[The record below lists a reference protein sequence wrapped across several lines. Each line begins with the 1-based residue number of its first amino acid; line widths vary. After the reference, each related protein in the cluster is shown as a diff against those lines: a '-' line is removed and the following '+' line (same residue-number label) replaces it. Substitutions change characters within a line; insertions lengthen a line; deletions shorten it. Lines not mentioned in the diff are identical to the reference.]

1 MIRWTLTLL
10 VALITLQGAP
20 VAAQGLCGDR
30 DTMVRKLDEKYG
42 EVRRGFGVA
51 GGVLIEV
58 WASEATGAF
67 TILQTYTTGVGCVV
81 IVGRQW
87 QDEDWKVVE
96 SQKEPKT

>member
-1 MIRWTLTLL
+1 MTRWALILL
-10 VALITLQGAP
+10 VALIALQGAP
-20 VAAQGLCGDR
+20 VAAQGTCGDR

-42 EVRRGFGVA
+42 EVRRGFGLA
-51 GGVLIEV
+51 GDVLIEV

-87 QDEDWKVVE
+87 QDEDW
-96 SQKEPKT
+96 QKEPKT

>member
-1 MIRWTLTLL
+1 MTRWALILL
-10 VALITLQGAP
+10 VAIIVLQGDP

-58 WASEATGAF
+58 WASKATGAF
-67 TILQTYTTGVGCVV
+67 TILQTYTTGVGCIV

-87 QDEDWKVVE
+87 QDEDWQE
-96 SQKEPKT
+96 EPKT

>member
-1 MIRWTLTLL
+1 MTRWTLTLL
-10 VALITLQGAP
+10 VALIALQGAP

-58 WASEATGAF
+58 WASSETGAF
-67 TILQTYTTGVGCVV
+67 TILQTYTTGVGCIV

-87 QDEDWKVVE
+87 QDEDWQE
-96 SQKEPKT
+96 EPKT

>member
-87 QDEDWKVVE
+87 VDEDWQE
-96 SQKEPKT
+96 EPKT